1 MAIKKK
7 PSGKKRSRRYITLSG
22 IAKAVVLLSVIGFAF
37 VIYCDARVRAT
48 FDDVRWQQPARVY
61 ARPMIL
67 APGAAITPADLQI
80 ELDLLGYQR
89 DPGLRYPG
97 TYYRQ
102 DSVFAIHYRD
112 FDFPEHKRGA
122 DKVLAH
128 FNSKGISRVEAMQG
142 GQLEEVV
149 LEPIIIGGIYP
160 SLREDRLLIRLEQ
173 TPRMLTE
180 VLLQVEDH
188 QFYEHFGVS
197 FRGIARAMLANLN
210 AGRTVQGG
218 STITQQ
224 LIKNILLTNERSLW
238 RKFQEMIMAVLLE
251 FHYSKDEI
259 LEAYINQ
266 VYLGQEGSRAIHGFA
281 LAARHYYNKPL
292 EELSLAQTAML
303 VGLVKGPSYYDPWR
317 HEERART
324 RRNLVL
330 AELAERGWL
339 TAQQLD
345 LWQAQPLGLAKS
357 SAVEGVYPAYV
368 DLVRRQLR
376 RDYRRAD
383 LHSQGMRVFTPFDPV
398 VQREAEQALTNTLN
412 SFGKNYK
419 DLQAAMVVSAA
430 DNGDVLAV
438 VGGKQPRYAGFNRAL
453 DALRPVGSLVKP
465 AIYLTALSRPQEYTL
480 ASFID
485 DNAVAVRN
493 PDGSLWQPSNFD
505 NTMHGRVMLHEALSK
520 SYNLAAT
527 KLGLSLGV
535 ENVANTL
542 KRLGIRRP
550 VPEVPALLLGAAELS
565 PLEVTHMYQTIA
577 AGGRVQAV
585 RAIYAVTDSEGKLLA
600 RYPQLPKQTLDA
612 NAVHLLQYALV
623 ETVREGTGRA
633 VYDVLPQDFRVAG
646 KTGTSN
652 DFRDSWFAG
661 FSGDYVATV
670 WMGRDDNKS
679 MGLTGSS
686 GALKAWRLF
695 MAGASREPMP
705 FVPVEG
711 VSYRWIDPENGLGS
725 HSWCE
730 GARQMPFIGGSWPTR
745 ESPRCVRSM
754 PQLFQW
760 FRNVFD

>member
-1 MAIKKK
+1 MPTKKK
-7 PSGKKRSRRYITLSG
+7 STKNRFRRRYFNAGGLL
-22 IAKAVVLLSVIGFAF
+22 KACILLSVPAFAF

-48 FDDVRWQQPARVY
+48 FDDVRWQQPAKVY

-67 APGAAITPADLQI
+67 APGAAVTSADLQL

-97 TYYRQ
+97 SYYRQ
-102 DSVFAIHYRD
+102 ESVFAIHYRD
-112 FDFPEHKRGA
+112 FAFPEQRRNA

-128 FNSKGISRVEAMQG
+128 FNRQGVSRVERMSG
-142 GQLEEVV
+142 GQLEEVA
-149 LEPIIIGGIYP
+149 LEPTVIGGIYP
-160 SLREDRLLIRLEQ
+160 SLHEDRLLIRLDE
-173 TPRMLTE
+173 TPRMLIE

-197 FRGIARAMLANLN
+197 PRSIARAMLVNLK
-210 AGRTVQGG
+210 AGKTVQGG
-218 STITQQ
+218 STLTQQ
-224 LIKNILLTNERSLW
+224 LIKNMLLTRERSLW
-238 RKFQEMIMAVLLE
+238 RKFQEMIMSILLE
-251 FHYSKDEI
+251 FHYSKDDI

-292 EELSLAQTAML
+292 AELSLAQTAML

-330 AELAERGWL
+330 AELAERDWL
-339 TAQQLD
+339 TPQQLE
-345 LWQAQPLGLAKS
+345 LWQAQPLGLAKT

-376 RDYRRAD
+376 RDYQSSD
-383 LHSQGMRVFTPFDPV
+383 LQNQGMRIFTSFDPV
-398 VQREAEQALTNTLN
+398 VQRRAEHALTRTLN
-412 SFGKNYK
+412 EFGKEYK
-419 DLQAAMVVSAA
+419 DVQAAMVVTAS

-438 VGGKQPRYAGFNRAL
+438 VGGKKPRYAGFNRAL
-453 DALRPVGSLVKP
+453 DALRPVGSLLKP
-465 AIYLTALSRPQEYTL
+465 AIYLTALSRPQDYTL
-480 ASFID
+480 ATFID
-485 DNAVAVRN
+485 DNPVAVRN

-505 NTMHGRVMLHEALSK
+505 NKVHGRVMLHEALAK

-527 KLGLSLGV
+527 KLGLALGV
-535 ENVANTL
+535 KDVARTL
-542 KRLGIRRP
+542 KQLGVNRP
-550 VPEVPALLLGAAELS
+550 VPEVPALLLGSAELS

-577 AGGRVQAV
+577 AGGQVQAL
-585 RAIYAVTDSEGKLLA
+585 RAIYAVTDSSGTLLA
-600 RYPQLPKQTLDA
+600 RYPQQPRRTLDA
-612 NAVHLLQYALV
+612 NAVHLLQYALI

-633 VYDVLPQDFRVAG
+633 VYDVLSPDFRVAG

-670 WMGRDDNKS
+670 WMGRDDNQP

-695 MAGASREPMP
+695 MAEASRESMP
-705 FVPVEG
+705 FQPIDG
-711 VSYRWIDPENGLGS
+711 VTYRWIDPENGLGS

-730 GARQMPFIGGSWPTR
+730 GARQIPFIGGSWPTK
-745 ESPRCVRSM
+745 ESAGCTRTL

>member
-1 MAIKKK
+1 MATRKKTTA
-7 PSGKKRSRRYITLSG
+7 KRRPRRYITPQGL
-22 IAKAVVLLSVIGFAF
+22 IKAAAILSVIGFAF
-37 VIYCDARVRAT
+37 IIYCDARVRST
-48 FDDVRWQQPARVY
+48 FDEIRWQQPAKVY

-67 APGAAITPADLQI
+67 APGASISTADLQL
-80 ELDLLGYQR
+80 ELELLGYQR

-102 DSVFAIHYRD
+102 ESVFAIHYRG
-112 FDFPEHKRGA
+112 FAFPEQYRSAG
-122 DKVLAH
+122 KVLAH
-128 FNSKGISRVEAMQG
+128 FNARGVSRVEAMNGSQIEEV
-142 GQLEEVV
+142 QLEPTV
-149 LEPIIIGGIYP
+149 IGGIYP
-160 SLREDRLLIRLEQ
+160 SLQEDRLLIRLEQ
-173 TPRMLTE
+173 TPRMLIE

-188 QFYEHFGVS
+188 QFYDHFGVS
-197 FRGIARAMLANLN
+197 PRSIARAMLVNLK

-224 LIKNILLTNERSLW
+224 LIKNMLLTRERSLW
-238 RKFQEMIMAVLLE
+238 RKVQEMIMSVLLE
-251 FHYSKDEI
+251 IHYSKDEI

-317 HEERART
+317 HEERAKT

-339 TAQQLD
+339 TAQQLEA
-345 LWQAQPLGLAKS
+345 WQAEPLGLAKS
-357 SAVEGVYPAYV
+357 SAVDGVYPAYV

-376 RDYRRAD
+376 RDYRNAD
-383 LHSQGMRVFTPFDPV
+383 LQNQGMRVFTPFDPV
-398 VQREAEQALTNTLN
+398 VQRRAEQSLTRTL
-412 SFGKNYK
+412 SGFGSAYSE
-419 DLQAAMVVSAA
+419 LQAAMVVSAA
-430 DNGDVLAV
+430 DDGDVLAV
-438 VGGKQPRYAGFNRAL
+438 IGGKRPRYAGFNRAL

-485 DNAVAVRN
+485 DSPVAVRN
-493 PDGSLWQPSNFD
+493 PDGSLWQPTNFD
-505 NTMHGRVMLHEALSK
+505 NEIHGRVMLHEALAK

-527 KLGLSLGV
+527 KLGLALGLDK
-535 ENVANTL
+535 VALTL
-542 KRLGIRRP
+542 KKLGIRRP
-550 VPEVPALLLGAAELS
+550 LPEVPALLLGAADLS

-577 AGGRVQAV
+577 AGGQVQAL
-585 RAIYAVTDSEGKLLA
+585 RAIYAVTDSDGKLLA
-600 RYPQLPKQTLDA
+600 RYPQRPQQTLDA
-612 NAVHLLQYALV
+612 NAVHLLQYALI
-623 ETVREGTGRA
+623 ETVREGTGKA
-633 VYDVLPQDFRVAG
+633 VYDVLPPDFRVAG

-695 MAGASREPMP
+695 MAEASRESMP
-705 FVPVEG
+705 FRPLDG
-711 VSYRWIDPENGLGS
+711 VTYRWVDPENGQGS

-745 ESPRCVRSM
+745 ESSRCVRTL

>member
-1 MAIKKK
+1 MATKKK
-7 PSGKKRSRRYITLSG
+7 TTVKRRARRYITVSG
-22 IAKAVVLLSVIGFAF
+22 LLKSAVILSVIGFGF

-48 FDDVRWQQPARVY
+48 FDDIRWRQPAKVY

-67 APGAAITPADLQI
+67 APGAPINAGDLQL

-102 DSVFAIHYRD
+102 DSVFAVYYRD
-112 FDFPEHKRGA
+112 FAFPEQRRSA
-122 DKVLAH
+122 NKVLAH
-128 FNSKGISRVEAMQG
+128 FSRQGINRVEAMSG

-149 LEPIIIGGIYP
+149 LEPAVIGGIYP
-160 SLREDRLLIRLEQ
+160 SLHEDRLLIRLEQ
-173 TPRMLTE
+173 TPRMLIE

-188 QFYEHFGVS
+188 QFYEHFGIS
-197 FRGIARAMLANLN
+197 PRSIARALLVNLK

-224 LIKNILLTNERSLW
+224 LIKNMLLTRDRSLW
-238 RKFQEMIMAVLLE
+238 RKIQEVVMSVLLE
-251 FHYSKDEI
+251 VHYSKDEI

-317 HEERART
+317 HEERARD

-339 TAQQLD
+339 TAQQLEI
-345 LWQAQPLGLAKS
+345 WQAQPLGLAKS
-357 SAVEGVYPAYV
+357 SAVEGVYPAYL

-376 RDYRRAD
+376 RDYRNSD
-383 LHSQGMRVFTPFDPV
+383 LQNQGMRIFTPFDPV
-398 VQREAEQALTNTLN
+398 VQRHAEKSLTHTLN
-412 SFGKNYK
+412 GFGKAYQ
-419 DLQAAMVVSAA
+419 DVQAAMVVSAA
-430 DNGDVLAV
+430 DNGDILAV
-438 VGGKQPRYAGFNRAL
+438 VGGKRPRYAGFNRAL
-453 DALRPVGSLVKP
+453 DALRPVGSLIKP

-485 DNAVAVRN
+485 DNPVAVRN
-493 PDGSLWQPSNFD
+493 PDGSLWQPTNFD
-505 NTMHGRVMLHEALSK
+505 NEVHGRVMLHEALAK

-527 KLGLSLGV
+527 KLGLALGV
-535 ENVANTL
+535 ENVARTL
-542 KRLGIRRP
+542 KKLGIHRP

-577 AGGRVQAV
+577 AGGQAQAL
-585 RAIYAVTDSEGKLLA
+585 RAIYAVTDSAGGLLA
-600 RYPQLPKQTLDA
+600 RYPQQPRQTLDA
-612 NAVHLLQYALV
+612 NAVHLLQYALM
-623 ETVREGTGRA
+623 ETVREGTGKA
-633 VYDVLPQDFRVAG
+633 VYDVLPADFRVAG

-670 WMGRDDNKS
+670 WMGRDDNQP

-686 GALKAWRLF
+686 GALKAWRAF
-695 MAGASREPMP
+695 MAEASREPMP
-705 FVPVEG
+705 FQPVDG
-711 VSYRWIDPENGLGS
+711 VTYRWIDPENGQGS

-745 ESPRCVRSM
+745 ESSRCARTL